1 MTKIYLQDFY
11 LKRVKSQKRIRFD
24 EFWSRDEQLIYSAE
38 HGRSAYNK
46 KYTMI
51 ETLVA
56 VSNYFLENGH
66 LPSVRQLAKVLKRGE
81 KSTFDRI
88 KRLSEA
94 GYIAK
99 NDKGEIT
106 LLKDFTV

>member
-1 MTKIYLQDFY
+1 MGNSTSITKKVNFED
-11 LKRVKSQKRIRFD
+11 
-24 EFWSRDEQLIYSAE
+24 FWSREEQLIYSAE
-38 HGRSAYNK
+38 QGRSAYNK

-51 ETLVA
+51 ETLTVI
-56 VSNYFLENGH
+56 SNYFVESGH
-66 LPSVRQLAKVLKRGE
+66 LPSVRQLAKKLNRGE

-94 GYIAK
+94 GYITK
-99 NDKGEIT
+99 NKKGEIT

>member
-1 MTKIYLQDFY
+1 MTKIYLQQFY
-11 LKRVKSQKRIRFD
+11 QDHVLKSKPVNFND
-24 EFWSRDEQLIYSAE
+24 LWSRKEQLVFSAE
-38 HGRSAYNK
+38 NGRSAFNK

-51 ETLVA
+51 ETLV
-56 VSNYFLENGH
+56 VIKNYFIDHGH
-66 LPSVRQLAKVLKRGE
+66 LPSVRQLAKKLNRGE